1 MTMNRHIAF
10 LRGINLGRRRVKMD
24 ELRRAFEAFGL
35 SDVATWIASGNVI
48 FPHSGSDLSALEAGL
63 EAHLAK
69 SFGYDVATFVRPV
82 AELERITQLDLVE
95 PARAEG
101 FNLHVIFL
109 RNKPGAGTTRALAV
123 LDGPD
128 DQFHVPGREVL
139 WLRRGRLTDSPVN
152 GRELEK
158 ALGSPAYTMRNLNTV
173 EQIVARYAG

>member
-1 MTMNRHIAF
+1 MNRHVAF

-24 ELRRAFEAFGL
+24 DLRRAFEVFGL

-48 FPHSGSDLSALEAGL
+48 FPHPGSNLPALEAAL

-82 AELERITQLDLVE
+82 ADLELITQLDLVE
-95 PARAEG
+95 SARAEG
-101 FNLHVIFL
+101 FNIHVIFL
-109 RNKPGAGTTRALAV
+109 REKPGAAVARALAA
-123 LDGPD
+123 LEERD
-128 DQFHVPGREVL
+128 DHFHVPGRDVL
-139 WLRRGRLTDSPVN
+139 WLRRGRLTDSPVK

-158 ALGSPAYTMRNLNTV
+158 ALASANTMRNLNTV

>member
-1 MTMNRHIAF
+1 MNRHVAF

-24 ELRRAFEAFGL
+24 DLRRAFEAFGL

-48 FPHSGSDLSALEAGL
+48 FPHSGSGLQALEAGL

-69 SFGYDVATFVRPV
+69 SLGYDVATFIRSVGD
-82 AELERITQLDLVE
+82 LERITQLDLVE

-109 RNKPGAGTTRALAV
+109 RRKPDAGIRQALAA
-123 LDGPD
+123 LEGPD
-128 DQFHVPGREVL
+128 DQFHVPGRDVL

-158 ALGSPAYTMRNLNTV
+158 ALGSASSTMRNLNTV
-173 EQIVARYAG
+173 KQIVARYAG